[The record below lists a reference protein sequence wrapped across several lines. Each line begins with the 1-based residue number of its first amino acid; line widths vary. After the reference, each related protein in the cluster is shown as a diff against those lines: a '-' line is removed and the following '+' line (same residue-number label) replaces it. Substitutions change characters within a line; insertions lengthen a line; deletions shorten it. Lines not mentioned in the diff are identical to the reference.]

1 MERLLALEKHL
12 YWRHKRFLLVYCGW
26 LLARLDYNRLRM
38 ASLYNSNIGLNITLF
53 TFGIIMFILG
63 IFYSTRRD
71 CPHKIIA
78 VICTFI
84 HPIAFIYFI
93 CDFLDGF
100 VINENYDWFKLVF
113 FIFHMII
120 IVVAVACSVQ
130 DILMVK
136 MSDDYYEEIHRK
148 RRIEVEENDRKKSFE
163 KKEKLYRNIR
173 AAALS
178 DAANIAIESLEST
191 LANNHLKI
199 IQETPQ
205 GKIFCML

>member
-1 MERLLALEKHL
+1 
-12 YWRHKRFLLVYCGW
+12 
-26 LLARLDYNRLRM
+26 
-38 ASLYNSNIGLNITLF
+38 
-53 TFGIIMFILG
+53 
-63 IFYSTRRD
+63 
-71 CPHKIIA
+71 
-78 VICTFI
+78 
-84 HPIAFIYFI
+84 
-93 CDFLDGF
+93 
-100 VINENYDWFKLVF
+100 
-113 FIFHMII
+113 MII